1 MIYCSE
7 EKRRTAFVGL
17 APAPWTGWG
26 IYAKQLCM
34 ALQGQGVAWPYTPFG
49 AGKTAACGY
58 EWSLLS
64 RQINAASL
72 DLFGSLPPK
81 KYDPE
86 LAFDYVFHGF
96 GNDFDG
102 ANKLPIRGQKTVAVG
117 FFEVMKLSDNL
128 VNYLHQFDLI
138 VAGSSWNKNILIKH
152 GLPKVVRV
160 LQGVDTALFNPIPV
174 PRILQSSLIV
184 FSGGKLEIRKGRD
197 IVIDAFKLLLICPDA
212 LLIASWCN
220 DSASLASISA
230 SPYVKNAPV
239 GGGAKEI
246 AEWLESEGIP
256 RQNFIVPELLNS
268 AQLASLIKQS
278 DPAVFQIVAKEV
290 QI

>member
-184 FSGGKLEIRKGRD
+184 FSGGKLEIRKSK
-197 IVIDAFKLLLICPDA
+197 IL
-212 LLIASWCN
+212 
-220 DSASLASISA
+220 SLMHLKSCFY
-230 SPYVKNAPV
+230 YV
-239 GGGAKEI
+239 
-246 AEWLESEGIP
+246 
-256 RQNFIVPELLNS
+256 
-268 AQLASLIKQS
+268 
-278 DPAVFQIVAKEV
+278 
-290 QI
+290 